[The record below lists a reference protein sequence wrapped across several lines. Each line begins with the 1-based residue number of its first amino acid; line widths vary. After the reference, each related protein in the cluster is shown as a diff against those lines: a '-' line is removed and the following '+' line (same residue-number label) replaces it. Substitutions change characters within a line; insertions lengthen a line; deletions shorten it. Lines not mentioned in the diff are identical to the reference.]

1 MPYIGRGPSK
11 SGAFRIIDD
20 ISGDFNGV
28 LTSFALE
35 VGSAA
40 LTVGLPETLLIAVDG
55 VIQEPGSAYTISGS
69 NIVFGAPPLAEA
81 TFWGVEHG
89 DVGGLADNIVDGKIT
104 TAKLASGVLDT
115 DISSVSGSD
124 DTLASAKSIK
134 TYVDAQ
140 VTANNLD
147 ITDGSTTIEID
158 ANSEALTI
166 TSGEGIDAT
175 VSGNALTIAGEDAT
189 TSNKGVASFNTVNF
203 LVSSGD
209 VTIKDNGVRAAEL
222 YTTSGTAGSD
232 TFLRGDET
240 WAAAGGGSLTF
251 INTETADNS
260 SVTLTV
266 TGLSTAYDSY
276 LIALSDMV
284 PADNKDLRFM
294 IGDSSGIHSNS
305 TDYEC
310 HTQTVASTSTS
321 YSSIANTS
329 IGFIPLGSDVGN
341 NAGDGLSALLVLNN
355 ANSSTMRPTISGTV
369 AYLTDS
375 ENVVG
380 GSVVG
385 QRKAVIAVTQVQIKF
400 STGNIV
406 RGRMTVWGLAHA

>member
-1 MPYIGRGPSK
+1 MPYIGRGPAK
-11 SGAFRIIDD
+11 SGTFRILDD
-20 ISGDFNGV
+20 ISLDSHTSGGFNGSR
-28 LTSFALE
+28 TTFALT
-35 VGSAA
+35 VGTAA
-40 LTVGLPETLLIAVDG
+40 LTVGLPETLIIAVDG
-55 VIQEPGSAYTISGS
+55 VIQEPGTGFTISGS
-69 NIVFGAPPLAEA
+69 NIVFGSAPQDSA
-81 TFWGVEHG
+81 TFWGVELG
-89 DVGGLADNIVDGKIT
+89 DVGGIADNIVDGKIT

-240 WAAAGGGSLTF
+240 WAAAGGAFTHIGGTATEPTGSSSGAQF
-251 INTETADNS
+251 TAIS
-260 SVTLTV
+260 ASGLTV
-266 TGLSTAYDSY
+266 TAATPLLLTVNSRKTSGAASQCRLSWNFIDGSNNN
-276 LIALSDMV
+276 D
-284 PADNKDLRFM
+284 DNERA
-294 IGDSSGIHSNS
+294 IHSASNQAEAFIGRAWVGARHANYRMVIMTTENS
-305 TDYEC
+305 NAPNNTV
-310 HTQTVASTSTS
+310 HHNSGNQSLPMGTITQIDAQGNSL
-321 YSSIANTS
+321 SISQTHSMNY
-329 IGFIPLGSDVGN
+329 LGIYGH
-341 NAGDGLSALLVLNN
+341 
-355 ANSSTMRPTISGTV
+355 
-369 AYLTDS
+369 
-375 ENVVG
+375 
-380 GSVVG
+380 SV
-385 QRKAVIAVTQVQIKF
+385 T
-400 STGNIV
+400 
-406 RGRMTVWGLAHA
+406 